1 MAPPQVVNL
10 WCHPRSC
17 STMFECMIL
26 GLNDFH
32 VLHENAGEAWYYS
45 KERVSARFD
54 DETCRKGE
62 NWEQTYKKS
71 WDELTAPR
79 DGKRTFNKDMAQY
92 LIDLS
97 KPNGTVAESL
107 SHHSTTPTNPTLI
120 PTRLLF
126 PASPSMSHTFLIRH
140 PSKAVPSYARL
151 CEGDAS
157 AITGFYGFDGKEMGY
172 KELRRLFD
180 FVKDETGQVPLLIE
194 SEELL
199 KNPEAVMEMWCNEV
213 GIKFEKEML
222 EWDDQKREHFD
233 KWPGFHDDA
242 KKSKGVG
249 KRASNEGDP
258 SPTMAKS
265 TASDSAAKPALRP
278 ELQQAVD
285 DSMEDYEYLKSFARK
300 P

>member
-1 MAPPQVVNL
+1 MASTPSEPPQIVNL

-26 GLNDFH
+26 GLPQFH
-32 VLHENAGEAWYYS
+32 VLHEH
-45 KERVSARFD
+45 
-54 DETCRKGE
+54 
-62 NWEQTYKKS
+62 
-71 WDELTAPR
+71 
-79 DGKRTFNKDMAQY
+79 MAQY

-97 KPNGTVAESL
+97 KPNGSIAESL
-107 SHHSTTPTNPTLI
+107 SSSHSTTPNNPTLV
-120 PTRLLF
+120 PTELLF
-126 PASPSMSHTFLIRH
+126 PSSPSMNHTFLIRH

-151 CEGDAS
+151 CEGEAS

-172 KELRRLFD
+172 KELRKMFD
-180 FVKDETGQVPLLIE
+180 FVREQTGKMPLLIE

-199 KNPEAVMEMWCNEV
+199 KNPEAVMNMWCEEV

-249 KRASNEGDP
+249 KQAANDGSSATLAKAPDAS
-258 SPTMAKS
+258 
-265 TASDSAAKPALRP
+265 AKPALRP
-278 ELQQAVD
+278 ELQQAVED
-285 DSMEDYEYLKSFARK
+285 CMDDYEYLKQFARK